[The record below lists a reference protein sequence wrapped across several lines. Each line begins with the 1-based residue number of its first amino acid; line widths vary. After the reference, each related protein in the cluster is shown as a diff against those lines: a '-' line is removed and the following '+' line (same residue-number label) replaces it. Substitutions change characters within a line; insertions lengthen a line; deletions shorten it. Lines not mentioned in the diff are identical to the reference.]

1 MSDMPKIELDLERAA
16 PPPAAQPVPAAIPP
30 QVPPARPYAPP
41 QAPLSHMEAPSYRTA
56 ALRMAG
62 LILLLNIGLS
72 AWLLGQGQK
81 GGLMT
86 GSLVVDAIITPM
98 LLMGKD
104 SVRRW
109 ALVRSVLGL
118 FVGSILAYTAADA
131 SPYAWIAVVLN
142 ALYCGGL
149 ILLLMGDELG
159 LGRLIAGGSLSGVS
173 LLLILGALA
182 FTQSLLNREPT
193 TQTAFHGRVSLLGFR
208 AFSPQSG
215 DLPPTVAAKFD
226 EVGMEQAVSP
236 AGVETV
242 WVYRP
247 KAGIT
252 LNPDKAL
259 QSAFQGFQTAAG
271 SERVTAPEP
280 RSESHGSLDG
290 EGLGGTLTLKGRTL
304 QARMFISEQGGAYW
318 MFLVL
323 LPSERDP
330 AMADRIL
337 DSIQINA

>member
-1 MSDMPKIELDLERAA
+1 MPDMPKIELDLERAA
-16 PPPAAQPVPAAIPP
+16 PHPAANPAAPAVPP
-30 QVPPARPYAPP
+30 QLPPARPYAPP
-41 QAPLSHMEAPSYRTA
+41 QAPLGHWEVPSYRIP
-56 ALRMAG
+56 ALRLAG

-86 GSLVVDAIITPM
+86 GSLVVDAIIAPM
-98 LLMGKD
+98 LLLGKD

-118 FVGSILAYTAADA
+118 FVGSILAYAAAAD

-149 ILLLMGDELG
+149 IVLLMGEDPG

-182 FTQSLLNREPT
+182 FAQSMLNREPT
-193 TQTAFHGRVSLLGFR
+193 IQTAFHGRVSLLGFQ
-208 AFSPQSG
+208 AFAPRSG
-215 DLPPTVAAKFD
+215 DLPPSVAAKFD
-226 EVGMEQAVSP
+226 EVGMEQAASP
-236 AGVETV
+236 AGIETV

-252 LNPDKAL
+252 LSPDKAL
-259 QSAFQGFQTAAG
+259 QSAFQSFQTAVG
-271 SERVTAPEP
+271 SEHVSDPEP

-290 EGLGGTLTLKGRTL
+290 EGLGGTLTLKGRAL
-304 QARMFISEQGGAYW
+304 QARMFITEQGGADW

-337 DSIQINA
+337 DSIQINP